1 MDDPPTVQPRLGNK
15 EFASDL
21 HPHCSTAAFK
31 GRKAK
36 WLLSEM
42 SEICKFVF
50 FINKN
55 HVDTL
60 SCDYHKKLYYKTFF
74 SYFMYMDVWL
84 FCTTVFIMMQK
95 EVCDDAT

>member
-1 MDDPPTVQPRLGNK
+1 MEDPPTVQPRLGNQ

-21 HPHCSTAAFK
+21 HSHCSTAAFK
-31 GRKAK
+31 
-36 WLLSEM
+36 

-50 FINKN
+50 SINKN

-60 SCDYHKKLYYKTFF
+60 SCDYDKNYIIKHFF
-74 SYFMYMDVWL
+74 LISCLDKDVWL